1 MKHVALSRR
10 FVLRGAAGVGI
21 ALPFLEAMV
30 GHPAL
35 AQTVSPKRYLLG
47 FAGCSLGGYD
57 GNINDTIV
65 PDTVGAGFALK
76 PGLAALAPVKEHVS
90 LVTGLRIPTAVN
102 GVVPAGGR
110 PVAFHGNSH
119 APQLC
124 GMRTQNGNFGAPST
138 EHLAGALLGPTT
150 FPALVVRVQ
159 VSSYVGAASAGS
171 GEVVS
176 YRRNGTSIQ
185 AVPARYSPQQ
195 LFQALFGNFSPSG
208 LTPAQAAEQEWLLKN
223 RKSVLDG
230 VKGRYE
236 RLSSKLGADDK
247 RRVDDHLQEVR
258 ELERRVGAIP
268 PPAAGVCQRP
278 MDPGADPAVGGGQ
291 ATPNGNIT
299 YSQNLGYS
307 GEEQRAVAMVGLV
320 HMALSCDLTRSVLFQ
335 FTNPQS
341 FLNMSQ
347 TTGQLSDLHELSHGS
362 HGNRSDAN
370 TTFALGRGIN
380 WHMKHWASLLGKLQA
395 TREAGGTILDNTA
408 AAFTFEGGHGFDP
421 ADGRMISAHSTENMA
436 VLVAGGAGGLKKGLH
451 LRGNNAHPASV
462 LLSCLKAVGSTQSA
476 LGEIS
481 AEVPGLRG

>member
-57 GNINDTIV
+57 GNVNDTIV

-362 HGNRSDAN
+362 HGNRSDA
-370 TTFALGRGIN
+370 RVI
-380 WHMKHWASLLGKLQA
+380 AS
-395 TREAGGTILDNTA
+395 
-408 AAFTFEGGHGFDP
+408 
-421 ADGRMISAHSTENMA
+421 
-436 VLVAGGAGGLKKGLH
+436 
-451 LRGNNAHPASV
+451 
-462 LLSCLKAVGSTQSA
+462 
-476 LGEIS
+476 
-481 AEVPGLRG
+481 